1 MRLLFYGS
9 CRKEPSEEDV
19 NEDRW
24 AFSGSLGTLA
34 LCDGAGESFE
44 LFGLGAD
51 TRRQVRA
58 QSGRHAGMAGRR
70 RRRIHFPA

>member
-34 LCDGAGESFE
+34 LCDGASHRPLACPKGSARGPLSVEKDA
-44 LFGLGAD
+44 LRG
-51 TRRQVRA
+51 
-58 QSGRHAGMAGRR
+58 
-70 RRRIHFPA
+70 